1 MQLYLDSTLRRMQH
15 AGSTVVIFVLLLLT
29 GHSTAAAYT
38 QATNAP
44 TPRHAWRWLQRLF
57 AQIATQRSLFHQ
69 PLLELPPQPTE
80 PPPHCAVLSCNVPH
94 TLHRNLLAS
103 TFAALLNRFKQPLCQ
118 TYQAQLQQAFL

>member
-1 MQLYLDSTLRRMQH
+1 
-15 AGSTVVIFVLLLLT
+15 
-29 GHSTAAAYT
+29 
-38 QATNAP
+38 ATRAQ
-44 TPRHAWRWLQRLF
+44 TPRHAYRWLQRLH
-57 AQIATQRSLFHQ
+57 AQMSVYRSLFHQ
-69 PLLELPPQPTE
+69 PPLELPPQPTE